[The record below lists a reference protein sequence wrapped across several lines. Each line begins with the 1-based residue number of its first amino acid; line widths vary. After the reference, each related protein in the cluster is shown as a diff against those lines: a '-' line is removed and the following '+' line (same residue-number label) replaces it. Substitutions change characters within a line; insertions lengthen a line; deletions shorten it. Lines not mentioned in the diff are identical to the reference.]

1 VKILENMARQECSD
15 EGCFALTTKQLIAMA
30 ERGDARA
37 VDELERRAHNR
48 QHKQFVRGPVTGE
61 ASKDPGFFVPPSL
74 GGPVRRPESIPHSE
88 FPENEIKGVMSTFG
102 VDRAAAIKLL
112 QKCEMHQRSQR

>member
-1 VKILENMARQECSD
+1 MKILENMARQDCTD
-15 EGCFALTTKQLIAMA
+15 EGCFALTTKQLREMA

-48 QHKQFVRGPVTGE
+48 QHKKFVLSPVTGQE
-61 ASKDPGFFVPPSL
+61 ASDPGFFVPPSL
-74 GGPVRRPESIPHSE
+74 GGSVRRAENIPHSALS
-88 FPENEIKGVMSTFG
+88 ENEIRGVMHSFG

-112 QKCEMHQRSQR
+112 QKCEMHQRSQG